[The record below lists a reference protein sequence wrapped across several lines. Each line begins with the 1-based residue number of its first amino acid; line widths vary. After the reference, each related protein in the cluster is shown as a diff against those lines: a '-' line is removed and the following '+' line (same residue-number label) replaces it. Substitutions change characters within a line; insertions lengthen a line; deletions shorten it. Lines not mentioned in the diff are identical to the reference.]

1 MERGVVMEGVNM
13 GIYSHRA
20 GKTSGQMGCAQGET
34 LARGV
39 QGMQQQC
46 KGARVKSAKAT
57 TRRRRVNKRAKQQQG
72 GGGSISAQ
80 SNKNAKKNAGVGA
93 HAKQQ
98 IAEEGDRHLYST
110 HKNRRRCFRS

>member
-1 MERGVVMEGVNM
+1 M

-80 SNKNAKKNAGVGA
+80 SNKNAKKMRGWARAQSNKLLRREIDIYIQPIKTDVGVLD
-93 HAKQQ
+93 HNLN
-98 IAEEGDRHLYST
+98 IP
-110 HKNRRRCFRS
+110 